1 MLLTIEVCPLS
12 HTVSVLFLCKVLIA
26 YALECSQSPSF
37 VPVSSSVQLSN
48 QLPTPI
54 QAIVPSL
61 QFRCQSFITGGN
73 IQAVGASNFDIQVW
87 RPQDN
92 VGNLYNLIWRREFQS
107 RVSVGSSNMDTLVN
121 SSFSMSPGVPVRP
134 GDVIGFYSLE
144 SARFLYSFSQQGEI
158 IYTRTSQ
165 GPLCNFSINTNAAL
179 ERRMSALPLISLTY
193 GKISCNLVERC
204 DGFTLMQ

>member
-1 MLLTIEVCPLS
+1 MLLTIKVCLLS
-12 HTVSVLFLCKVLIA
+12 HTASVLFLCEVLFT
-26 YALECSQSPSF
+26 YALECSQLNPSF

-61 QFRCQSFITGGN
+61 QFRCQSLITGGN
-73 IQAVGASNFDIQVW
+73 IRVVGASSFDIQVW

-92 VGNLYNLIWRREFQS
+92 LGNLYNLIWRREFQ
-107 RVSVGSSNMDTLVN
+107 RIVSSNTDALVN

-144 SARFLYSFSQQGEI
+144 PARFLYSFSQQGEI

-165 GPLCNFSINTNAAL
+165 GPLCNFSINTNTVL
-179 ERRMSALPLISLTY
+179 ERRTSALPLISLTY
-193 GKISCNLVERC
+193 GKISCML
-204 DGFTLMQ
+204 

>member
-1 MLLTIEVCPLS
+1 MN
-12 HTVSVLFLCKVLIA
+12 
-26 YALECSQSPSF
+26 PSF
-37 VPVSSSVQLSN
+37 VPVSSTVQLSN

-61 QFRCQSFITGGN
+61 QFRCQNLITGGN
-73 IQAVGASNFDIQVW
+73 IRVVGASNFDIQVW

-92 VGNLYNLIWRREFQS
+92 LGNLYNLIWRREFRR
-107 RVSVGSSNMDTLVN
+107 RVSIGSSNTDALVN

-144 SARFLYSFSQQGEI
+144 PARFLYSFSQQGEI

-165 GPLCNFSINTNAAL
+165 GPLCNFSINTNTAL
-179 ERRMSALPLISLTY
+179 ERRTSALPLISLTY
-193 GKISCNLVERC
+193 GKTSCML
-204 DGFTLMQ
+204 

>member
-1 MLLTIEVCPLS
+1 MLLTIKVCLLS
-12 HTVSVLFLCKVLIA
+12 HTASVIFLCEVLFA
-26 YALECSQSPSF
+26 YALECSQLGPSF
-37 VPVSSSVQLSN
+37 VPVSSTVQLSN

-61 QFRCQSFITGGN
+61 QFRCQSLITGGN
-73 IQAVGASNFDIQVW
+73 IRVVGASNFDIQVW

-92 VGNLYNLIWRREFQS
+92 LGNLYNLIWRREFRR
-107 RVSVGSSNMDTLVN
+107 RVSIGSSNTDTLVN

-144 SARFLYSFSQQGEI
+144 PARFLYSFSQQGEI

-165 GPLCNFSINTNAAL
+165 GPLCNFSINTNTAF
-179 ERRMSALPLISLTY
+179 ERRTSALPLISLTY
-193 GKISCNLVERC
+193 GKISCML
-204 DGFTLMQ
+204 